1 MQADLYINLLGYSY
15 FQRDFWVNGAYFA
28 PAKPLPLTQEYLW
41 NIPAVHGAELLFS
54 NAPAAVDRRR
64 MQLINDFKIRHVQ
77 FGGYDLVITH
87 QVTKL
92 GELSKNKK
100 QACGDRQAC
109 KVLA

>member
-41 NIPAVHGAELLFS
+41 NIPAVHGAELPFS

-64 MQLINDFKIRHVQ
+64 MQT
-77 FGGYDLVITH
+77 DLEIIDKYHGLTCIEG
-87 QVTKL
+87 QL
-92 GELSKNKK
+92 YWYLSCFMALFSTTLFQDQN
-100 QACGDRQAC
+100 QAYEIFH
-109 KVLA
+109 

>member
-1 MQADLYINLLGYSY
+1 MCLNVLWSMNIYRSGLQ
-15 FQRDFWVNGAYFA
+15 GAFHF
-28 PAKPLPLTQEYLW
+28 P
-41 NIPAVHGAELLFS
+41 ELVF
-54 NAPAAVDRRR
+54 NPGQPVV
-64 MQLINDFKIRHVQ
+64 LINDFKIRHVQ